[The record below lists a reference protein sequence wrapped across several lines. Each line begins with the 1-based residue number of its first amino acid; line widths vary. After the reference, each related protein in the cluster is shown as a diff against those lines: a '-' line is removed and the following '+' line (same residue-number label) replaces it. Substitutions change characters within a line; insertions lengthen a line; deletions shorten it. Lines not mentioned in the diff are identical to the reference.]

1 MVEAGFIDI
10 ETALW
15 VLKQPLD
22 LRDDGKKYADRLLYL
37 LSFSKVKFFALLSN
51 IIVFLG
57 SGSNLKNPIFNQL
70 LLPCIQNSQ
79 TLRLQVDIFLFF
91 EIFYFMLHYYFCIFC
106 KFFLS
111 LKILFLGTWRVR
123 RTEPRRRRLK
133 YEGYMGL
140 GKRKQ
145 DTGSMW
151 TYGKMGD

>member
-79 TLRLQVDIFLFF
+79 TLRLQVDIFFS
-91 EIFYFMLHYYFCIFC
+91 
-106 KFFLS
+106 S
-111 LKILFLGTWRVR
+111 LKFSTSCYTITSAYFVN
-123 RTEPRRRRLK
+123 
-133 YEGYMGL
+133 
-140 GKRKQ
+140 
-145 DTGSMW
+145 SS
-151 TYGKMGD
+151 